1 MTAMETLS
9 ANDDGRPDRRTLIR
23 DLAVLQAKL
32 LVDSFRDLV
41 LIPASLIA
49 GIVSLVRTTDGKPG
63 PEFYTLVEVGRQS
76 ERWIN
81 LFGAM
86 KNAPPDIANKD
97 HFGDVDMDT
106 IVSRIETFL
115 VDEHKRG
122 GVTAQAKA
130 RIDKALEAM
139 QRRHDK

>member
-1 MTAMETLS
+1 MTAMKILS
-9 ANDDGRPDRRTLIR
+9 ANDDGRPDRWTLIR

-97 HFGDVDMDT
+97 HFGDVDIDT

>member
-1 MTAMETLS
+1 MDTLS
-9 ANDDGRPDRRTLIR
+9 ANDDGRPDRWTLIR

-122 GVTAQAKA
+122 GVTAQAKV

>member
-9 ANDDGRPDRRTLIR
+9 ANADERPDRWTLIR
-23 DLAVLQAKL
+23 DLAVLQVKL

-49 GIVSLVRTTDGKPG
+49 GIVSLVRTRDGKPG
-63 PEFYTLVEVGRQS
+63 PEFYTLVEVGQQS

-86 KNAPPDIANKD
+86 ENAPPDIAKKD
-97 HFGDVDMDT
+97 HFGDVDMDA

>member
-1 MTAMETLS
+1 MTAMKTLW
-9 ANDDGRPDRRTLIR
+9 ANDDGRPDRWTLIR

-49 GIVSLVRTTDGKPG
+49 GIVSLVRSTDGKPG

-97 HFGDVDMDT
+97 HFGDVDIDT

>member
-1 MTAMETLS
+1 MTAMDTLS
-9 ANDDGRPDRRTLIR
+9 ANDDGRPDRWTLIR

>member
-1 MTAMETLS
+1 MKTLPET
-9 ANDDGRPDRRTLIR
+9 NDTPSNHWTLIR
-23 DLAVLQAKL
+23 DILVLQAKL

-49 GIVSLVRTTDGKPG
+49 GIVSLVRTRDGEPG
-63 PEFYTLVEVGRQS
+63 PEFYTLVEVGQQS

-86 KNAPPDIANKD
+86 KNAPPDIAQKD
-97 HFGDVDMDT
+97 HFGEVDMDE
-106 IVSRIETFL
+106 IVGRIETFL

-122 GVTAQAKA
+122 GVTAQAKD
-130 RIDKALEAM
+130 RIDKALHKM
-139 QRRHDK
+139 QSRHDK